1 MNKYVISID
10 MGGTNIRV
18 GVVDEFGG
26 VKHKR
31 SILTE
36 ADLGKESV
44 VERLIQLIQST
55 YNNSSREDEVI
66 GLSLAVPGPYD
77 VSSGVFYNPPNLPGW
92 DKFYFREALEKHLEI
107 PIYIINDANAAALGE
122 YVYGAGKEFRYLVY
136 LTLGTG
142 IGSGVIINGELLM
155 GSRGFAPEFGHMT
168 IDKNG
173 PVCNCGNI
181 GCLEALASGTAIS
194 KLTIEKLKNGSSSIL
209 NKLVSGEFHD
219 INAKMVASAAK
230 NGDDLA
236 LSIMKQAGSNLG
248 VGLVN
253 IIHSFDPEIIVLGGG
268 LVESLDIM
276 MPSIEFEISKRVMI
290 NQKDKVRLVVSQI
303 EENVALLGAA
313 STFFEPRK
321 NEKQN

>member
-1 MNKYVISID
+1 MNKYVISVD

-18 GVVDEFGG
+18 GIVDEFGG

-36 ADLGKESV
+36 AYLGKESV
-44 VERLIQLIQST
+44 VERLIQLIQSA
-55 YNNSSREDEVI
+55 YNNGVREDEVI

-92 DKFYFREALEKHLEI
+92 DKFCFREALEKNLSI
-107 PIYIINDANAAALGE
+107 PIHIINDANAAALGE
-122 YVYGAGKEFRYLVY
+122 YVYGAGKQFRHLVY

-142 IGSGVIINGELLM
+142 IGSGVIIDGELLM

-173 PVCNCGNI
+173 PNCNCGNV

-194 KLTIEKLKNGSSSIL
+194 KLTVEKLKNGSNSIL
-209 NKLVSGEFHD
+209 NKLVSGEFND

-230 NGDDLA
+230 NGDALA

-276 MPSIEFEISKRVMI
+276 MPCIEFEISKRVMS

-313 STFFEPRK
+313 SIFFESIK